1 MVNRNVHGDG
11 HYHPEPDR
19 VADRVVEK
27 AAPNAP
33 NAPNAPTMVP
43 GETIVSLFCFGN
55 KIRKVTIVGSALNEN
70 EKVMNLIYDFIE
82 NDEVVPAK
90 GNRHAS

>member
-19 VADRVVEK
+19 VA
-27 AAPNAP
+27 PM
-33 NAPNAPTMVP
+33 NAPTIP
-43 GETIVSLFCFGN
+43 QGETIVSLFCFGN

-82 NDEVVPAK
+82 NDEIVPAK

>member
-19 VADRVVEK
+19 VADRV
-27 AAPNAP
+27 
-33 NAPNAPTMVP
+33 APTIP
-43 GETIVSLFCFGN
+43 QGETIVSLYCVN
-55 KIRKVTIVGSALNEN
+55 NTIKKVTIVGSALNEN

-82 NDEVVPAK
+82 DEKPVIGK

>member
-11 HYHPEPDR
+11 HYHPEPTAP
-19 VADRVVEK
+19 ADRVV
-27 AAPNAP
+27 
-33 NAPNAPTMVP
+33 PTIP
-43 GETIVSLFCFGN
+43 QGETIVSLYCVSN
-55 KIRKVTIVGSALNEN
+55 TIKKVTIVGSALNEN

-82 NDEVVPAK
+82 DDKPVIGK

>member
-11 HYHPEPDR
+11 HYHPEPNAGVDR
-19 VADRVVEK
+19 V
-27 AAPNAP
+27 
-33 NAPNAPTMVP
+33 APNAPTMVP